1 MEFPKFLI
9 VFLLLI
15 VPFSTASNPLG
26 KSHNI
31 LKFIFSFMLIYIFF
45 QKLINN
51 YYLFFKMIG
60 ATNDPGKAFCIKA
73 CTPDFTEEDCQFE
86 CKGRKFLYGSC
97 DFQRCCCHEQPLL
110 S

>member
-1 MEFPKFLI
+1 MEFSKFLI

-15 VPFSTASNPLG
+15 VPFSTASNPL
-26 KSHNI
+26 
-31 LKFIFSFMLIYIFF
+31 
-45 QKLINN
+45 
-51 YYLFFKMIG
+51 G